1 MTDFVSQL
9 VRLVFF
15 LFSYADNVIVFV
27 PLFCIVFCTAFAIV
41 SALLHRDFGRFL
53 K

>member
-15 LFSYADNVIVFV
+15 LFSYTDNVIVFV

-41 SALLHRDFGRFL
+41 SALIHRDFGMFL